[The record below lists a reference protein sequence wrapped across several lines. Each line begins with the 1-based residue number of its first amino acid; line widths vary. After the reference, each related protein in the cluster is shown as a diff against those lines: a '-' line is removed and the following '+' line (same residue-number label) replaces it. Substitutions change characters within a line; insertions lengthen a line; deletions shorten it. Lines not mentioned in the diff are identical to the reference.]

1 MKKNRITLYCF
12 LLILFSIIFTSFFII
27 PTFFD
32 WLIDKD
38 TRDLTFEEDVKVSK
52 VIEDFYSD
60 CFKLDYAKI
69 KKFFFKGKVNINI
82 IDGHNLL
89 TDYEDDRFGTIETES
104 DFNRIGIA
112 YNQYVGCLI
121 KKQIV
126 LKEFVKQP
134 YDYPVGNVY
143 YISIDAQYENA
154 KTHQYLFIINGHKQ
168 FKIYEYKIEIL

>member
-32 WLIDKD
+32 WLIDKG

-69 KKFFFKGKVNINI
+69 KKFF
-82 IDGHNLL
+82 
-89 TDYEDDRFGTIETES
+89 
-104 DFNRIGIA
+104 
-112 YNQYVGCLI
+112 
-121 KKQIV
+121 
-126 LKEFVKQP
+126 LKER
-134 YDYPVGNVY
+134 
-143 YISIDAQYENA
+143 SI
-154 KTHQYLFIINGHKQ
+154 
-168 FKIYEYKIEIL
+168 

>member
-12 LLILFSIIFTSFFII
+12 LLILFSIVFTSFFII

-104 DFNRIGIA
+104 DLNRIGIA
-112 YNQYVGCLI
+112 
-121 KKQIV
+121 
-126 LKEFVKQP
+126 
-134 YDYPVGNVY
+134 GNVY
-143 YISIDAQYENA
+143 YISIDVQYENA
-154 KTHQYLFIINGHKQ
+154 KTHQYFFIINGHKQ
-168 FKIYEYKIEIL
+168 FEIYEYKIEIL